1 MYKNYL
7 KIAWR
12 NLTKKKGYTFIN
24 ISGLA
29 VGMACCMIIFL
40 FVYDELSYDG
50 YHEHGDRIYQVIH
63 GSESA
68 ADSEFWVWNN
78 APIGPAMANE
88 FPEIEKVVQFSGK
101 ADILLRHGEITHQ
114 EDGVFFM
121 DSTVFDVFSWNFIDG
136 DPKTALVAPYSI
148 VLTESAAKKYFG
160 NEEALGK
167 ILEGRA
173 VAGRAE
179 GGDYTVTGI
188 IEDIPSNSHFRF
200 NALLSLSTFHNSIPQ
215 VFDMW
220 GYADFYTYIKVNEQ
234 FNREDFERKIPDFMS
249 RVTTE
254 DNAKYTIRLV
264 PLEEVYLKSEAQQQ
278 PGELG
283 SLSNIYIFSIIG
295 LFIIV
300 IAIINFINLS
310 TARSMERAKEVGIRK
325 SIGAD
330 RKRLIFQFM
339 GESVIIVFLSLLAA
353 IIIFSVA
360 ATGLTDLT
368 GKLFAI
374 EDIISWQSLPIL
386 LLTFLAI
393 AFLAGLY
400 PAFVLS
406 SFKPVSILKGINKS
420 DGKGVGLKKALVVFQ
435 FSLSIALI
443 AGTLIVYYQMNYL
456 QNKDL
461 GFDKEKMLVLDYNY
475 DGRVNEKMEVLKTQL
490 EANPSISSVAFS
502 RSVPGSHFPNA
513 ETYIEDKDGEM
524 LRDVQPI
531 FQVGVD
537 FIPHYGVELVAGRTY
552 SRDIPTDMDGALVIN
567 EATARQYGYSD
578 PEEIIGKRFEQ
589 WGKGGEIIGVV
600 KDFNYISLHRNIEP
614 LTLPWEPE
622 ASRYLSIKIRTNDL
636 PQTISEVENV
646 WKEIAPHRPFLYSF
660 LDDDFDRQY
669 QTDIRFR
676 KIFTLFSVLAIIIA
690 CLGLFGL
697 ATYTAEI
704 RTKEIGIRKVLGAE
718 TSGIVT
724 LLSKDFIK
732 LVFIAIVIAS
742 PLSWYAMNR
751 WLEGF
756 AYQIEISWWIFPLAG
771 VIAIFIAILT
781 VSTQAMK
788 AALMNPVKALRS
800 E

>member
-1 MYKNYL
+1 MFENYL

-40 FVYDELSYDG
+40 FVYDELSYDT

-167 ILEGRA
+167 TLEGRA

-188 IEDIPSNSHFRF
+188 IEDIPSNSHFHF
-200 NALLSLSTFHNSIPQ
+200 NVLLSLSTFHKSIPQ
-215 VFDMW
+215 IFDMW

-234 FNREDFERKIPDFMS
+234 FNRQDFERKIPDFMS
-249 RVTTE
+249 RITTE

-310 TARSMERAKEVGIRK
+310 TARSMDIAKEVGIRK

-339 GESVIIVFLSLLAA
+339 GESVIIVFLSLIAA
-353 IIIFSVA
+353 MIIFSVA
-360 ATGLTDLT
+360 SPGLTDLT
-368 GKLFAI
+368 G
-374 EDIISWQSLPIL
+374 
-386 LLTFLAI
+386 
-393 AFLAGLY
+393 
-400 PAFVLS
+400 
-406 SFKPVSILKGINKS
+406 
-420 DGKGVGLKKALVVFQ
+420 
-435 FSLSIALI
+435 
-443 AGTLIVYYQMNYL
+443 
-456 QNKDL
+456 
-461 GFDKEKMLVLDYNY
+461 
-475 DGRVNEKMEVLKTQL
+475 
-490 EANPSISSVAFS
+490 
-502 RSVPGSHFPNA
+502 
-513 ETYIEDKDGEM
+513 
-524 LRDVQPI
+524 
-531 FQVGVD
+531 
-537 FIPHYGVELVAGRTY
+537 
-552 SRDIPTDMDGALVIN
+552 
-567 EATARQYGYSD
+567 
-578 PEEIIGKRFEQ
+578 
-589 WGKGGEIIGVV
+589 
-600 KDFNYISLHRNIEP
+600 
-614 LTLPWEPE
+614 
-622 ASRYLSIKIRTNDL
+622 
-636 PQTISEVENV
+636 
-646 WKEIAPHRPFLYSF
+646 
-660 LDDDFDRQY
+660 
-669 QTDIRFR
+669 
-676 KIFTLFSVLAIIIA
+676 
-690 CLGLFGL
+690 
-697 ATYTAEI
+697 
-704 RTKEIGIRKVLGAE
+704 
-718 TSGIVT
+718 
-724 LLSKDFIK
+724 
-732 LVFIAIVIAS
+732 
-742 PLSWYAMNR
+742 
-751 WLEGF
+751 
-756 AYQIEISWWIFPLAG
+756 
-771 VIAIFIAILT
+771 
-781 VSTQAMK
+781 
-788 AALMNPVKALRS
+788 
-800 E
+800 